1 MRCVH
6 WRRAADRAPIWPMSN
21 LARQFAIETVE
32 GAASRPRTDVIAIEE
47 PLEIRVC
54 LPGEKSSDQV
64 IAVTMRTP
72 GNDAELVAG
81 YLFNEGIIRASGDLL
96 SVRPCGNTGN
106 VVRAALRAGLAVDFK
121 RIERNFYTSSSCG
134 VCGKTSI
141 EAAMNAVALAQI
153 PFGTTVS
160 IDIIS
165 QLPNAMR
172 AAQATFAT
180 TGGLHA
186 AAMFSLSGELRSLR
200 EDVGRHNAMDK
211 LIGANLA
218 DAPAPLRAAIILL
231 SGRASFELIQKAMA
245 AGAPVVAAIGAP
257 SSLAIELAQQ
267 ANITLIGFLRER
279 SFNVY
284 THAMRLAQP
293 DACL

>member
-1 MRCVH
+1 M
-6 WRRAADRAPIWPMSN
+6 
-21 LARQFAIETVE
+21 
-32 GAASRPRTDVIAIEE
+32 
-47 PLEIRVC
+47 
-54 LPGEKSSDQV
+54 
-64 IAVTMRTP
+64 
-72 GNDAELVAG
+72 
-81 YLFNEGIIRASGDLL
+81 
-96 SVRPCGNTGN
+96 
-106 VVRAALRAGLAVDFK
+106 
-121 RIERNFYTSSSCG
+121 
-134 VCGKTSI
+134 
-141 EAAMNAVALAQI
+141 
-153 PFGTTVS
+153 S